1 LRCVLNLVNLLLG
14 LLNLLNETPN
24 VFSQVAY
31 PLIAGVGLGMLF
43 HAPYQVF
50 TRALKPQELATGTSA
65 FFLVRFT
72 GATVGLVSFSFIL
85 AVFFTN
91 ARVKAVAGTIYY
103 ARASTHLPHD
113 LRFQGSSSSINYS
126 AIKSLPP
133 DVKEL
138 VLHTISSSIGVSSFR
153 FSKSMTRLTYV
164 LVNMDRLCP
173 VPGRGISGGWFELL
187 ALSYV
192 TYDAFR
198 YRWSSEKCQALMD

>member
-1 LRCVLNLVNLLLG
+1 MRCVLNLVNLLLG

-133 DVKEL
+133 DVKES

-173 VPGRGISGGWFELL
+173 VPGRGISGGWFVLL
-187 ALSYV
+187 VRA
-192 TYDAFR
+192 T
-198 YRWSSEKCQALMD
+198 